1 MRTLKLILTFFI
13 FSMISCSSEKEAE
26 YDFVGKYEYKIVD
39 QKLLSETYLA
49 ADSYGYVIGDLN
61 IQGLEI
67 LNTQNIENKDSDFI
81 VSLDYPIISVLES
94 SKAIDGESM
103 DHMKKKPLEIRRN
116 INENSKQIYIYR
128 LKEKDKFRLLLP

>member
-1 MRTLKLILTFFI
+1 M
-13 FSMISCSSEKEAE
+13 
-26 YDFVGKYEYKIVD
+26 
-39 QKLLSETYLA
+39 
-49 ADSYGYVIGDLN
+49 N